1 MRLAVNPNR
10 MELTKLRRRLN
21 VAERGHKLLKDKQDG
36 LIQKYVDLV
45 KQNKKMREDIEKDL
59 VYALKNFLMARA
71 VMSSEALEESIMF
84 PKMEVDI
91 DIEYKSI
98 MSVVIPKIE
107 ISKQKVS
114 EGGEIPYS
122 FISTSAELD
131 SAIFILNNL
140 LPRLLELAEVEKT
153 VKLLS
158 IEIEKTRRRVNALEY
173 IMIPQL
179 EETIKFISMKLD
191 ENERGNITRLMKVK
205 EMANQN
211 TI

>member
-10 MELTKLRRRLN
+10 MELIKLRRRLN
-21 VAERGHKLLKDKQDG
+21 VAKRGHKLLKNKQDG

-45 KQNKKMREDIEKDL
+45 KQNKKMRDDIEKDL
-59 VYALKNFLMARA
+59 IYALNNFLMVRA
-71 VMSSEALEESIMF
+71 VMSSESLEESIMF
-84 PKMEVDI
+84 PKMEVNI
-91 DIEYKSI
+91 DIKYNSI
-98 MSVVIPKIE
+98 MNIVIPKLE
-107 ISKQKVS
+107 ISKKKIS

-131 SAIFILNNL
+131 SAISILNNIFL
-140 LPRLLELAEVEKT
+140 RLLKLAEVEKT
-153 VKLLS
+153 VRLLS
-158 IEIEKTRRRVNALEY
+158 EEIEKTRCRVNALEY

-191 ENERGNITRLMKVK
+191 ENERSNITRLMKVK
-205 EMANQN
+205 EMVNQN